1 MTDVTKPSMPQPG
14 RSLFSRFRKKTPTRT
29 RWGVPSADAINLRS
43 QVIQLERE
51 NNTLK
56 NEMSMLENKI
66 DFLQQENLMLKV
78 KVDETKAKMNKVF
91 AIKNLREK
99 VRYDVLGKRYQ
110 DERQQYINKMRDQ
123 HGKDLDIGTFTEG
136 NLVYGD
142 VNLPW
147 TNPNKVKHGNVNPF
161 TVKSVVNNPTTV
173 KPVVADPSDIELNFV
188 GGSVKKKKKP
198 KKTKKAKKTKK
209 PRRSKGGKKTNGKG
223 KLKEMCNNECK
234 KTRKVMP
241 LVFKKMGL
249 SKEEISKK
257 MKEHDEQCAG
267 NCFKLIQDKKF
278 IQEIM
283 KK

>member
-1 MTDVTKPSMPQPG
+1 MTEATKPMPQQR
-14 RSLFSRFRKKTPTRT
+14 RSLFSRFIKKTPKRT
-29 RWGVPSADAINLRS
+29 HWGIPSADAIHLKR
-43 QVIQLERE
+43 QVIELENE

-56 NEMSMLENKI
+56 NQMSILENKI

-78 KVDETKAKMNKVF
+78 SVDETKDKMKKVV
-91 AIKNLREK
+91 AIKNLRHR
-99 VRYDVLGKRYQ
+99 VIQDVLDKKYQ
-110 DERQQYINKMRDQ
+110 DERKEYIDQMRNKYGR
-123 HGKDLDIGTFTEG
+123 DLDIGTFTEG
-136 NLVYGD
+136 NLVRGD
-142 VNLPW
+142 LHLPK
-147 TNPNKVKHGNVNPF
+147 TRSIASKPIRTKP
-161 TVKSVVNNPTTV
+161 TVLDHDN
-173 KPVVADPSDIELNFV
+173 IELNFV

-209 PRRSKGGKKTNGKG
+209 PRRSKGEKTNRKG
-223 KLKEMCNNECK
+223 KLKEMCSNECK

-249 SKEEISKK
+249 SKGEIAKK

-278 IQEIM
+278 VQEIM

>member
-1 MTDVTKPSMPQPG
+1 MTDGTKPSMPQPG

-43 QVIQLERE
+43 QVIELERE

-56 NEMSMLENKI
+56 NEVSMLENKI

-78 KVDETKAKMNKVF
+78 KVDETKDKMKKVF
-91 AIKNLREK
+91 AIKNLRHR
-99 VRYDVLGKRYQ
+99 VIQDVLDKKYQ
-110 DERQQYINKMRDQ
+110 DERKGYIDQMRDKY
-123 HGKDLDIGTFTEG
+123 GRDLDIGTFTEG
-136 NLVYGD
+136 NLVRGD
-142 VNLPW
+142 VNIPR
-147 TNPNKVKHGNVNPF
+147 TRPVM
-161 TVKSVVNNPTTV
+161 T
-173 KPVVADPSDIELNFV
+173 KPVVTKPDDIELTFV
-188 GGSVKKKKKP
+188 GGSVKEKKKP
-198 KKTKKAKKTKK
+198 KKTKK
-209 PRRSKGGKKTNGKG
+209 PRRSKGKKTNGKG
-223 KLKEMCNNECK
+223 KLKKMCSDECK

-249 SKEEISKK
+249 SKKEIAKK

-267 NCFKLIQDKKF
+267 NCFKLIQDKEF

>member
-1 MTDVTKPSMPQPG
+1 MTDATKPSMPQPG
-14 RSLFSRFRKKTPTRT
+14 RSLFSRFRKKTPMRT

-43 QVIQLERE
+43 RVIALEQE

-56 NEMSMLENKI
+56 NEVSMLENKI
-66 DFLQQENLMLKV
+66 EFLQQENLMLKV
-78 KVDETKAKMNKVF
+78 KVDETKDKMKKVF
-91 AIKNLREK
+91 EVKNLRER
-99 VRYDVLGKRYQ
+99 VRHEALGKKYQ
-110 DERQQYINKMRDQ
+110 DEREEYINNMRDKY
-123 HGKDLDIGTFTEG
+123 GRDLDIGTFTEG

-142 VNLPW
+142 
-147 TNPNKVKHGNVNPF
+147 PNIPKKRPV
-161 TVKSVVNNPTTV
+161 TV
-173 KPVVADPSDIELNFV
+173 KPETVKPETVKPETVKPETVKPDDIEIKF

-209 PRRSKGGKKTNGKG
+209 PRRSKVGKANG
-223 KLKEMCNNECK
+223 KLKKMCSDECK

-249 SKEEISKK
+249 SKDEITKK

-267 NCFKLIQDKKF
+267 NCLKLIQDKEF
-278 IQEIM
+278 IQKIM